1 MDRSLIIEERGQN
14 ISHVELSEEL
24 AVPPFFA
31 RVLAARGV
39 SSKNELDLSL
49 NLLTGPK
56 RLPGVD
62 QAASRL
68 VRAIN
73 SGERILVI
81 GDFDADGA
89 TASALVVSL
98 LTEMGVAD
106 VDYLVPN
113 RFDFG
118 YGLTPEIVAVAA
130 KREPALIITV
140 DNGVSSV
147 EGVQVANELGID
159 VVITDHHLPPKDL
172 PKATAIVNPNLQETT
187 FESPF
192 LAGVGVAYYLMAVVR
207 AKLRAESFFERH
219 NLSEPNLADWLD
231 LVALGTVADVVPLDR
246 NNRIL
251 VYQGLRRIR
260 LGHVRP
266 GMQALIEIANR
277 RLETL
282 SAQDLG
288 FAVGPRLNAAG
299 RLDDIGLGIQ
309 CLLARDLE
317 SARSMAV
324 ALDELNKARRA
335 IEDEMNVEA
344 KVLISE
350 SIDSDAPALCV
361 YDASWHQGVVGI
373 VAGRMRERFHRPVIA
388 FADSGDIAPGEIK
401 GSARSVPGLH
411 IRDALDDVATRFPGL
426 VDKFGGHA
434 MAAGLTIRRIHLDR
448 FRKAFAEAVAGRVE
462 PRDLAGIVVSD
473 GVLAVEDLNVDN
485 ARLIEEYGP
494 WGQGFDEPVFHGE
507 FELISQRM
515 VGQGKHLKLVVKQ
528 QEKVVDA
535 IAFNQQTINSD
546 RITMAYKLQ
555 VNRYLDN
562 ETLQLLVEHVTPS

>member
-1 MDRSLIIEERGQN
+1 MNEPLIIEERGQN
-14 ISHVELSEEL
+14 IRHEELSKEL

-31 RVLAARGV
+31 RVLGARGV
-39 SSKNELDLSL
+39 TSKKELDLSL
-49 NLLTGPK
+49 NFLAGPNG
-56 RLPGVD
+56 LPGVD

-68 VRAIN
+68 VQAIN
-73 SGERILVI
+73 RGERILVV

-98 LTEMGVAD
+98 LREMGVAD

-113 RFDFG
+113 RFEFG
-118 YGLTPEIVAVAA
+118 YGLTPEIVRVAA

-147 EGVQVANELGID
+147 DGVQLANELGID

-207 AKLRAESFFERH
+207 AKLRAEKYFESH
-219 NLSEPNLADWLD
+219 DVSEPILADWLD

-251 VYQGLRRIR
+251 VYQGLRRMR
-260 LGHVRP
+260 LGHLRP
-266 GMQALIEIANR
+266 GMRALIEISDR

-309 CLLARDLE
+309 CLLAQDLD
-317 SARSMAV
+317 SAMSMAV

-335 IEDEMNVEA
+335 IEDEMNVDA

-350 SIDSDAPALCV
+350 STDVEAPALCV

-388 FADSGDIAPGEIK
+388 FANSGDISPGEIK

-411 IRDALDDVATRFPGL
+411 IRDALDDVASRFPGL

-434 MAAGLTIRRIHLDR
+434 MAAGLTIKRIHLDR
-448 FRKAFAEAVAGRVE
+448 FRRAFADAVANRIE
-462 PRDLAGIVVSD
+462 PRDLAGVIASD

-485 ARLIEEYGP
+485 ARLIEAYGP
-494 WGQGFDEPVFHGE
+494 WGQGFDAPVFHGE
-507 FELISQRM
+507 FELISQRL
-515 VGQGKHLKLVVKQ
+515 VGRGKHLKLIVKQ
-528 QEKVVDA
+528 EGKVVDA
-535 IAFNQQTINSD
+535 IAFNQETIKSD
-546 RITMAYKLQ
+546 RVTMAYKLE
-555 VNRYLDN
+555 VNRYLDK
-562 ETLQLLVEHVTPS
+562 ETLQLLVEHVSPS

>member
-1 MDRSLIIEERGQN
+1 MNEPLIIEERGQN
-14 ISHVELSEEL
+14 IRHEELSKEL

-31 RVLAARGV
+31 RVLGARGV
-39 SSKNELDLSL
+39 TSKKELDLSL
-49 NLLTGPK
+49 NFLAGPNG
-56 RLPGVD
+56 LPGVD

-68 VRAIN
+68 VQAIN
-73 SGERILVI
+73 RGERILVV

-98 LTEMGVAD
+98 LREMGVAD

-113 RFDFG
+113 RFEFG
-118 YGLTPEIVAVAA
+118 YGLTPEIVRVAA

-147 EGVQVANELGID
+147 DGVQLANELGID

-207 AKLRAESFFERH
+207 AKLRAEKYFESH
-219 NLSEPNLADWLD
+219 DVSEPILADWLD

-251 VYQGLRRIR
+251 VYQGLRRMR
-260 LGHVRP
+260 SGHLRP
-266 GMQALIEIANR
+266 GMRALIEISDR
-277 RLETL
+277 RLEIL

-309 CLLARDLE
+309 CLLAQDLD

-335 IEDEMNVEA
+335 IEDEMNVDA

-350 SIDSDAPALCV
+350 STDVEAPALCV

-388 FADSGDIAPGEIK
+388 FADSGDISPGEIK

-411 IRDALDDVATRFPGL
+411 IRDALDDVASRFPGL

-434 MAAGLTIRRIHLDR
+434 MAAGLTIKRIHLDR
-448 FRKAFAEAVAGRVE
+448 FRRAFADAVANRIE
-462 PRDLAGIVVSD
+462 PRDLAGVIASD

-485 ARLIEEYGP
+485 ARLIEAYGP
-494 WGQGFDEPVFHGE
+494 WGQGFDAPVFHGE
-507 FELISQRM
+507 FELISQRL
-515 VGQGKHLKLVVKQ
+515 VGRGKHLKLIVKQ
-528 QEKVVDA
+528 EEKVVDA
-535 IAFNQQTINSD
+535 IAFNQETIKSD
-546 RITMAYKLQ
+546 RVTMAYKLE
-555 VNRYLDN
+555 VNRYLDK
-562 ETLQLLVEHVTPS
+562 ETLQLLVEHVSPS

>member
-1 MDRSLIIEERGQN
+1 MNEPLIIEERGQN
-14 ISHVELSEEL
+14 IRHEELSKEL

-31 RVLAARGV
+31 RVLGARGV
-39 SSKNELDLSL
+39 TSKKELDLSL
-49 NLLTGPK
+49 NFLAGPNG
-56 RLPGVD
+56 LPGVD

-68 VRAIN
+68 VQAIN
-73 SGERILVI
+73 RGERILVV

-98 LTEMGVAD
+98 LREMGVAD

-113 RFDFG
+113 RFEFG
-118 YGLTPEIVAVAA
+118 YGLTPEIVRVAA

-147 EGVQVANELGID
+147 DGVQLANELGID

-207 AKLRAESFFERH
+207 AKLRAEKYFESH
-219 NLSEPNLADWLD
+219 DVSEPILADWLD

-251 VYQGLRRIR
+251 VYQGLRRMR
-260 LGHVRP
+260 LGHLRP
-266 GMQALIEIANR
+266 GMRALIEISDR
-277 RLETL
+277 SLETL

-309 CLLARDLE
+309 CLLAQDLD

-335 IEDEMNVEA
+335 IEDEMNVDA

-350 SIDSDAPALCV
+350 STDVEAPALCV

-388 FADSGDIAPGEIK
+388 FADSGDISPGEIK

-411 IRDALDDVATRFPGL
+411 IRDALDDVASRFPGL

-434 MAAGLTIRRIHLDR
+434 MAAGLTIKRIHLDR
-448 FRKAFAEAVAGRVE
+448 FRRAFADAVANRIE
-462 PRDLAGIVVSD
+462 PRDLAGVIASD

-485 ARLIEEYGP
+485 ARLIEAYGP
-494 WGQGFDEPVFHGE
+494 WGQGFDAPVFHGE
-507 FELISQRM
+507 FELISQRL
-515 VGQGKHLKLVVKQ
+515 VGRGKHLKLIVKQ
-528 QEKVVDA
+528 EEKVVDA
-535 IAFNQQTINSD
+535 IAFNQETIKSD
-546 RITMAYKLQ
+546 RVTMAYKLE
-555 VNRYLDN
+555 VNRYLDK
-562 ETLQLLVEHVTPS
+562 ETLQLLVEHVSPS

>member
-1 MDRSLIIEERGQN
+1 MNEPLIIEERGQN
-14 ISHVELSEEL
+14 IRHEELSKEL

-31 RVLAARGV
+31 RVLGARGV
-39 SSKNELDLSL
+39 TSKKELDLSL
-49 NLLTGPK
+49 NFLAGPNG
-56 RLPGVD
+56 LPGVD

-68 VRAIN
+68 VQAIN
-73 SGERILVI
+73 RGERILVV

-98 LTEMGVAD
+98 LREMGVAD

-113 RFDFG
+113 RFEFG
-118 YGLTPEIVAVAA
+118 YGLTPEIVRVAA

-147 EGVQVANELGID
+147 DGVQLANELGID

-207 AKLRAESFFERH
+207 AKLRAEKYFESH
-219 NLSEPNLADWLD
+219 DVSEPILADWLD

-251 VYQGLRRIR
+251 VYQGLRRMR
-260 LGHVRP
+260 LGHLRP
-266 GMQALIEIANR
+266 GMRALIEISDR

-309 CLLARDLE
+309 CLLAQDLD

-335 IEDEMNVEA
+335 IEDEMNVDA

-350 SIDSDAPALCV
+350 STDVEAPALCV

-388 FADSGDIAPGEIK
+388 FADSGDISPGEIK

-411 IRDALDDVATRFPGL
+411 IRDALDDVASRFPGL

-434 MAAGLTIRRIHLDR
+434 MAAGLTIKRIHLDR
-448 FRKAFAEAVAGRVE
+448 FRRAFADAVANRIE
-462 PRDLAGIVVSD
+462 PRDLAGVIASD

-485 ARLIEEYGP
+485 ARLIEAYGP
-494 WGQGFDEPVFHGE
+494 WGQGFDAPVFHGE
-507 FELISQRM
+507 FELISQRL
-515 VGQGKHLKLVVKQ
+515 VGRGKHLKLIVKQ
-528 QEKVVDA
+528 EEKVVDA
-535 IAFNQQTINSD
+535 IAFNQETIKSD
-546 RITMAYKLQ
+546 RVTMAYKLE
-555 VNRYLDN
+555 VNRYLDK
-562 ETLQLLVEHVTPS
+562 ETLQLLVEHVSPS

>member
-1 MDRSLIIEERGQN
+1 MNEPLIIEERGQN
-14 ISHVELSEEL
+14 IRHEELSKEL

-31 RVLAARGV
+31 RVLGARGV
-39 SSKNELDLSL
+39 TSKKELDLSL
-49 NLLTGPK
+49 NFLAGPNG
-56 RLPGVD
+56 LPGVD

-68 VRAIN
+68 VQAIN
-73 SGERILVI
+73 RGERILVV

-98 LTEMGVAD
+98 LREMGVAD

-113 RFDFG
+113 RFEFG
-118 YGLTPEIVAVAA
+118 YGLTPEIVRVAA

-147 EGVQVANELGID
+147 DGVQLANELGID

-207 AKLRAESFFERH
+207 AKLRAEKYFESH
-219 NLSEPNLADWLD
+219 DVSEPILADWLD

-251 VYQGLRRIR
+251 VYQGLRRMR
-260 LGHVRP
+260 LGHLRP
-266 GMQALIEIANR
+266 GMRALIEISDR
-277 RLETL
+277 SLGTL

-309 CLLARDLE
+309 CLLAQDLD

-335 IEDEMNVEA
+335 IEDEMNVDA

-350 SIDSDAPALCV
+350 STDVEAPALCV

-388 FADSGDIAPGEIK
+388 FADSGDISPGEIK

-411 IRDALDDVATRFPGL
+411 IRDALDDVASRFPGL

-434 MAAGLTIRRIHLDR
+434 MAAGLTIKRIHLDR
-448 FRKAFAEAVAGRVE
+448 FRRAFADAVANRIE
-462 PRDLAGIVVSD
+462 PRDLAGIIASD

-485 ARLIEEYGP
+485 ARLIEAYGP
-494 WGQGFDEPVFHGE
+494 WGQGFDAPVFHGE
-507 FELISQRM
+507 FELISQRL
-515 VGQGKHLKLVVKQ
+515 VGRGKHLKLIVKQ
-528 QEKVVDA
+528 EGKVVDA
-535 IAFNQQTINSD
+535 IAFNQETIKSD
-546 RITMAYKLQ
+546 RVTMAYKLE
-555 VNRYLDN
+555 VNRYLDK
-562 ETLQLLVEHVTPS
+562 ETLQLLVEHVSPS

>member
-1 MDRSLIIEERGQN
+1 M
-14 ISHVELSEEL
+14 
-24 AVPPFFA
+24 
-31 RVLAARGV
+31 
-39 SSKNELDLSL
+39 
-49 NLLTGPK
+49 
-56 RLPGVD
+56 PGVD

-68 VRAIN
+68 VQAIN
-73 SGERILVI
+73 RGERILVV

-98 LTEMGVAD
+98 LREMGVAD

-113 RFDFG
+113 RFEFG
-118 YGLTPEIVAVAA
+118 YGLTPEIVRVAA

-147 EGVQVANELGID
+147 DGVQLANELGID

-207 AKLRAESFFERH
+207 AKLRAEKYFESH
-219 NLSEPNLADWLD
+219 DVSEPILADWLD

-251 VYQGLRRIR
+251 VYQGLRRMR
-260 LGHVRP
+260 LGHLRP
-266 GMQALIEIANR
+266 GMRALIEISDR

-309 CLLARDLE
+309 CLLAQDLD

-335 IEDEMNVEA
+335 IEDEMNVDA

-350 SIDSDAPALCV
+350 STDVEAPALCV

-388 FADSGDIAPGEIK
+388 FADSGDISPGEIK

-411 IRDALDDVATRFPGL
+411 IRDALDDVASRFPGL

-434 MAAGLTIRRIHLDR
+434 MAAGLTIKRIHLDR
-448 FRKAFAEAVAGRVE
+448 FRRAFADAVANRIE
-462 PRDLAGIVVSD
+462 PRDLAGVIASD

-485 ARLIEEYGP
+485 ARLIEAYGP
-494 WGQGFDEPVFHGE
+494 WGQGFDAPVFHGE
-507 FELISQRM
+507 FELISQRL
-515 VGQGKHLKLVVKQ
+515 VGRGKHLKLIVKQ
-528 QEKVVDA
+528 EEKVVDA
-535 IAFNQQTINSD
+535 IAFNQETIKSD
-546 RITMAYKLQ
+546 RVTMAYKLE
-555 VNRYLDN
+555 VNRYLDK
-562 ETLQLLVEHVTPS
+562 ETLQLLVEHVSPS

>member
-1 MDRSLIIEERGQN
+1 MNEPLIIEERGQN
-14 ISHVELSEEL
+14 IRHEELSKEL

-31 RVLAARGV
+31 RVLGARGV
-39 SSKNELDLSL
+39 TSKKELDLSL
-49 NLLTGPK
+49 NFLAGPNG
-56 RLPGVD
+56 LPGVD

-68 VRAIN
+68 VQAIN
-73 SGERILVI
+73 RGERILVV

-98 LTEMGVAD
+98 LREMGVAD

-113 RFDFG
+113 RFEFG
-118 YGLTPEIVAVAA
+118 YGLTPEIVRVAA
-130 KREPALIITV
+130 KREPALVITV

-147 EGVQVANELGID
+147 DGVQLANELGID

-207 AKLRAESFFERH
+207 AKLRAEKYFESH
-219 NLSEPNLADWLD
+219 DVSEPILADWLD

-251 VYQGLRRIR
+251 VYQGLRRMR
-260 LGHVRP
+260 LGHLRP
-266 GMQALIEIANR
+266 GMRALIEISDR

-309 CLLARDLE
+309 CLLAQDLD

-335 IEDEMNVEA
+335 IEDEMNVDA

-350 SIDSDAPALCV
+350 STDVEAPALCV

-388 FADSGDIAPGEIK
+388 FADSGDISPGEIK

-411 IRDALDDVATRFPGL
+411 IRDALDDVASRFPGL

-434 MAAGLTIRRIHLDR
+434 MAAGLTIKRIHLDR
-448 FRKAFAEAVAGRVE
+448 FRRAFADAVANRIE
-462 PRDLAGIVVSD
+462 PRDLAGVIASD

-485 ARLIEEYGP
+485 ARLIEAYGP
-494 WGQGFDEPVFHGE
+494 WGQGFDAPVFHGE
-507 FELISQRM
+507 FELISQRL
-515 VGQGKHLKLVVKQ
+515 VGRGKHLKLIVKQ
-528 QEKVVDA
+528 EEKVVDA
-535 IAFNQQTINSD
+535 IAFNQETIKSD
-546 RITMAYKLQ
+546 RVTMAYKLE
-555 VNRYLDN
+555 VNRYLDK
-562 ETLQLLVEHVTPS
+562 ETLQLLVEHVSPS

>member
-1 MDRSLIIEERGQN
+1 MNGPLIIEERGQN
-14 ISHVELSEEL
+14 IRHEELSKEL

-31 RVLAARGV
+31 RVLGARGV
-39 SSKNELDLSL
+39 TSKKELDLSL
-49 NLLTGPK
+49 NFLAGPNG
-56 RLPGVD
+56 LPGVD

-68 VRAIN
+68 VQAIN
-73 SGERILVI
+73 RGERILVV

-98 LTEMGVAD
+98 LREMGVAD

-113 RFDFG
+113 RFEFG
-118 YGLTPEIVAVAA
+118 YGLTPEIVRVAA

-147 EGVQVANELGID
+147 DGVQLANELGID

-207 AKLRAESFFERH
+207 AKLRAEKYFESH
-219 NLSEPNLADWLD
+219 DVSEPILADWLD

-251 VYQGLRRIR
+251 VYQGLRRMR
-260 LGHVRP
+260 LGHLRP
-266 GMQALIEIANR
+266 GMRALIEISDR

-309 CLLARDLE
+309 CLLAQDLD

-335 IEDEMNVEA
+335 IEDEMNVDA

-350 SIDSDAPALCV
+350 STDVEAPALCV

-388 FADSGDIAPGEIK
+388 FADSGDISPGEIK

-411 IRDALDDVATRFPGL
+411 IRDALDDVASRFPGL

-434 MAAGLTIRRIHLDR
+434 MAAGLTIKRIHLDR
-448 FRKAFAEAVAGRVE
+448 FRRAFADAVANRIE
-462 PRDLAGIVVSD
+462 PRDLAGVIASD

-485 ARLIEEYGP
+485 ARLIEAYGP
-494 WGQGFDEPVFHGE
+494 WGQGFDAPVFHGE
-507 FELISQRM
+507 FELISQRL
-515 VGQGKHLKLVVKQ
+515 VGRGKHLKLIVKQ
-528 QEKVVDA
+528 EEKVVDA
-535 IAFNQQTINSD
+535 IAFNQETIKSD
-546 RITMAYKLQ
+546 RVTMAYKLE
-555 VNRYLDN
+555 VNRYLDK
-562 ETLQLLVEHVTPS
+562 ETLQLLVEHVSPS

>member
-1 MDRSLIIEERGQN
+1 MNEPLIIEERGQN
-14 ISHVELSEEL
+14 IRHEELSKEL

-31 RVLAARGV
+31 RVLGARGV
-39 SSKNELDLSL
+39 TSKKELDLSL
-49 NLLTGPK
+49 NFLAGPNG
-56 RLPGVD
+56 LPGVD

-68 VRAIN
+68 VQAIN
-73 SGERILVI
+73 RGERILVV

-98 LTEMGVAD
+98 LREMGVAD

-113 RFDFG
+113 RFEFG
-118 YGLTPEIVAVAA
+118 YGLTPEIVRVAA

-147 EGVQVANELGID
+147 DGVQLANELGID

-207 AKLRAESFFERH
+207 AKLRAEKYFESH
-219 NLSEPNLADWLD
+219 DVSEPILADWLD

-251 VYQGLRRIR
+251 VYQGLRRMR
-260 LGHVRP
+260 LGHLRP
-266 GMQALIEIANR
+266 GMRALIEISDR

-309 CLLARDLE
+309 CLLAQDLD

-335 IEDEMNVEA
+335 IEDEMNVDA

-350 SIDSDAPALCV
+350 STDVEAPALCV

-388 FADSGDIAPGEIK
+388 FADSGDISPGEIK

-411 IRDALDDVATRFPGL
+411 IRDALDDVASRFPGL

-434 MAAGLTIRRIHLDR
+434 MAAGLTIKRIHLDR
-448 FRKAFAEAVAGRVE
+448 FRRAFADAVANRVE
-462 PRDLAGIVVSD
+462 PRDLAGVIASD

-485 ARLIEEYGP
+485 ARLIEAYGP
-494 WGQGFDEPVFHGE
+494 WGQGFDAPVFHGE
-507 FELISQRM
+507 FELISQRL
-515 VGQGKHLKLVVKQ
+515 VGRGKHLKLIVKQ
-528 QEKVVDA
+528 EEKVVDA
-535 IAFNQQTINSD
+535 IAFNQETIKSD
-546 RITMAYKLQ
+546 RVTMAYKLE
-555 VNRYLDN
+555 VNRYLDK
-562 ETLQLLVEHVTPS
+562 ETLQLLVEHVSPS

>member
-1 MDRSLIIEERGQN
+1 MNEPLIIEERGQN
-14 ISHVELSEEL
+14 IRHEELSKEL

-31 RVLAARGV
+31 RVLGARGV
-39 SSKNELDLSL
+39 TSKKELDLSL
-49 NLLTGPK
+49 NFLAGPNG
-56 RLPGVD
+56 LPGVD

-68 VRAIN
+68 VQAIN
-73 SGERILVI
+73 RGERILVV

-98 LTEMGVAD
+98 LREMGVAD

-113 RFDFG
+113 RFEFG
-118 YGLTPEIVAVAA
+118 YGLTPEIVRVAA

-147 EGVQVANELGID
+147 DGVQLANELGID

-207 AKLRAESFFERH
+207 AKLRAEKYFESH
-219 NLSEPNLADWLD
+219 DVSEPILADWLD

-251 VYQGLRRIR
+251 VYQGLRRMR
-260 LGHVRP
+260 LGHLRP
-266 GMQALIEIANR
+266 GMRALIEISDR
-277 RLETL
+277 SLETL

-309 CLLARDLE
+309 CLLAQDLD

-335 IEDEMNVEA
+335 IEDEMNVDA

-350 SIDSDAPALCV
+350 STDVEAPALCV

-388 FADSGDIAPGEIK
+388 FADSGDISPGEIK

-411 IRDALDDVATRFPGL
+411 IRDALDDVASRFPGL

-434 MAAGLTIRRIHLDR
+434 MAAGLTIKRIHLDR
-448 FRKAFAEAVAGRVE
+448 FRRAFADAVANRID
-462 PRDLAGIVVSD
+462 PRDLAGVIASD

-485 ARLIEEYGP
+485 ARLIEAYGP
-494 WGQGFDEPVFHGE
+494 WGQGFDAPVFHGE
-507 FELISQRM
+507 FELISQRL
-515 VGQGKHLKLVVKQ
+515 VGRGKHLKLIVKQ
-528 QEKVVDA
+528 EEKVVDA
-535 IAFNQQTINSD
+535 IAFNQETIKSD
-546 RITMAYKLQ
+546 RVTMAYKLE
-555 VNRYLDN
+555 VNRYLDK
-562 ETLQLLVEHVTPS
+562 ETLQLLVEHVSPS